1 MAILK
6 ISRDTASQLYATR
19 SLTGYDRKTKKSAII
34 AKIKADNGISRQTK
48 LRINILNE
56 DDPMFLVVRD
66 KRSNQPLRNS
76 LPEPVIAIVPGAVA
90 EAASTPAVKTQP
102 EAVSKTV
109 SKTVSKAPAKKPVAK
124 PVAKKALAVS
134 KAPAKKPVTKPVPA
148 AKKVPVAKPVP
159 LAKKAAAVKPLKV
172 AAAKPAAKTPAKTL
186 GSPTKTA
193 KHSIEVRPSIDNKK
207 VRLGYASSEAEK
219 AKMIAAYKAS
229 I

>member
-34 AKIKADNGISRQTK
+34 AKIKSDNGISRQTK

-66 KRSNQPLRNS
+66 KRSNQPLSNN

-90 EAASTPAVKTQP
+90 EAAATPAVKTQP
-102 EAVSKTV
+102 EVVSKA
-109 SKTVSKAPAKKPVAK
+109 VSKAPAKKPVAK
-124 PVAKKALAVS
+124 KVPVA
-134 KAPAKKPVTKPVPA
+134 KPVPA

-159 LAKKAAAVKPLKV
+159 VAKKAAAVKPLKV
-172 AAAKPAAKTPAKTL
+172 APAKPAAKTPAKTL

-193 KHSIEVRPSIDNKK
+193 KHSIEVRPSIEGKK

>member
-1 MAILK
+1 MATIR
-6 ISRDTASQLYATR
+6 ISRDTASQLYACR

-34 AKIKADNGISRQTK
+34 AKIKSDNGISRQTK

-56 DDPMFLVVRD
+56 ESPLFLVVRD
-66 KRSNQPLRNS
+66 KRTDKPLTNS
-76 LPEPVIAIVPGAVA
+76 LPEPVIAITPGAVA
-90 EAASTPAVKTQP
+90 EAATTPAIKTKP
-102 EAVSKTV
+102 VAAAV
-109 SKTVSKAPAKKPVAK
+109 APAKKAASKTTAKAVAAK
-124 PVAKKALAVS
+124 PVAKVVAAKPLPV
-134 KAPAKKPVTKPVPA
+134 AKKAV

-159 LAKKAAAVKPLKV
+159 VAKKAAAVKPLKV
-172 AAAKPAAKTPAKTL
+172 APAKPVAKTL

-193 KHSIEVRPSIDNKK
+193 KHVIEVRPSINGQK